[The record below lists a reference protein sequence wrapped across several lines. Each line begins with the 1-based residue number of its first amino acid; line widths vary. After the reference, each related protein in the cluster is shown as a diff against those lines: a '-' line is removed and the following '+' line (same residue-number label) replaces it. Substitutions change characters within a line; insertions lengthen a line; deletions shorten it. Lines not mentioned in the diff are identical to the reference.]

1 MAVKIADLL
10 EAIRADANA
19 TNTKAV
25 TRIHGAVLELVEGYA
40 PDAPDAVK
48 DQAVVQ
54 CVGYIWESPASS
66 PARMNFANAM
76 QNSGAN
82 AMLAPWRDHRAGVI
96 G

>member
-1 MAVKIADLL
+1 MAVMIVDLL
-10 EAIRADANA
+10 EAIRADANDA
-19 TNTKAV
+19 NTKAV
-25 TRIHGAVLELVEGYA
+25 TRIQNAVTELVERYS
-40 PDAPDAVK
+40 PDAPDSVK

-54 CVGYIWESPASS
+54 CVGYIWESPAAS

-82 AMLAPWRDHRAGVI
+82 ALLAPWRVHGAGVI